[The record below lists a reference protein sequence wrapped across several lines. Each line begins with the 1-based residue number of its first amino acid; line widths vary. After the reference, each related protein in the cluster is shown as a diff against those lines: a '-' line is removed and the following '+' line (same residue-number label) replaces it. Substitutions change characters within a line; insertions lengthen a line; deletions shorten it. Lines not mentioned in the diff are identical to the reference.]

1 MKTVLKIF
9 CGGLLMKK
17 TLLILLVICMFLL
30 SGCICMLLLSG
41 CGSGVFQVFQKPK
54 TSKGSSPDN
63 LVPLGEYVDIC
74 PDERDVQVCISEI
87 ITGDKAKEIV
97 GSAYES
103 LDFVIIK
110 FNMKAVNLNGEE
122 FRPSSMNM
130 ILNDGTIERD
140 TYIHDAEKNLG
151 LSVFGMKTFGAE
163 GSSDQISLF
172 SVKLDQCKYLRYGDR
187 AYDDDVT
194 YFAIRE

>member
-1 MKTVLKIF
+1 MKR
-9 CGGLLMKK
+9 
-17 TLLILLVICMFLL
+17 TLPILLV
-30 SGCICMLLLSG
+30 ICMLLLSG
-41 CGSGVFQVFQKPK
+41 CGSGVFQVYQKPK

-87 ITGDKAKEIV
+87 ISGDKAKELV
-97 GSAYES
+97 GDKSHDY
-103 LDFVIIK
+103 VIIK
-110 FNMKAVNLNGEE
+110 FNVKAVNLNGKDL
-122 FRPSSMNM
+122 RPSPMNM

-140 TYIHDAEKNLG
+140 DYINDAEENLG
-151 LSVFGMKTFGAE
+151 LSRFESKTFGAE
-163 GSSDQISLF
+163 GSIDQISVF
-172 SVKLDQCKYLRYGDR
+172 CVKLDQCKYLRYGDR

>member
-1 MKTVLKIF
+1 
-9 CGGLLMKK
+9 MKK
-17 TLLILLVICMFLL
+17 TLPILLVICMLLL

-41 CGSGVFQVFQKPK
+41 CGFGVFQVFQKPK
-54 TSKGSSPDN
+54 TTKGSSPDN

-74 PDERDVQVCISEI
+74 PDKRDVQVCISEI

-97 GSAYES
+97 GPLHDSHDY
-103 LDFVIIK
+103 VIIK

-130 ILNDGTIERD
+130 ILNNGTIERD
-140 TYIHDAEKNLG
+140 DYIIDAQKNLG
-151 LSVFGMKTFGAE
+151 LSIFGWKTFGAE
-163 GSSDQISLF
+163 GSTDQISLF
-172 SVKLDQCKYLRYGDR
+172 CVKLDQCKYLRYGDR
-187 AYDDDVT
+187 ADDDDVT

>member
-1 MKTVLKIF
+1 MKR
-9 CGGLLMKK
+9 
-17 TLLILLVICMFLL
+17 TLLILLVICMLLL

-41 CGSGVFQVFQKPK
+41 CGSGLFQVFQKPK

-87 ITGDKAKEIV
+87 ISGDKAKELV
-97 GSAYES
+97 GDEAHDYI
-103 LDFVIIK
+103 IIK
-110 FNMKAVNLNGEE
+110 FNMKAVNLNGKE

>member
-1 MKTVLKIF
+1 MKRSLP
-9 CGGLLMKK
+9 
-17 TLLILLVICMFLL
+17 ILLVICMLLL

-54 TSKGSSPDN
+54 TTKGSSPDN

-74 PDERDVQVCISEI
+74 PDKRDVQVCISEI
-87 ITGDKAKEIV
+87 ITGDKAKELV
-97 GSAYES
+97 GCSHES
-103 LDFVIIK
+103 HDYIIIK
-110 FNMKAVNLNGEE
+110 FNMKAVNLNGKE

-140 TYIHDAEKNLG
+140 DYINDAEENLG
-151 LSVFGMKTFGAE
+151 LSRFESKTFGAE
-163 GSSDQISLF
+163 GSIDQISVF
-172 SVKLDQCKYLRYGDR
+172 CVKLDQCKYLRYGDR

>member
-1 MKTVLKIF
+1 MKR
-9 CGGLLMKK
+9 
-17 TLLILLVICMFLL
+17 TLPILLV
-30 SGCICMLLLSG
+30 ICMLLLSG
-41 CGSGVFQVFQKPK
+41 CQSSVFQVFQKPN

-74 PDERDVQVCISEI
+74 PDKRDVQVCISEI

-130 ILNDGTIERD
+130 ILNNGTIERD

-151 LSVFGMKTFGAE
+151 LSVFGMQTFAAD
-163 GSSDQISLF
+163 GSIDCISLF
-172 SVKLDQCKYLRYGDR
+172 SVKLDQCKYLKYGNK
-187 AYDDDVT
+187 AYEDET

>member
-1 MKTVLKIF
+1 
-9 CGGLLMKK
+9 MKK
-17 TLLILLVICMFLL
+17 TLPILLV
-30 SGCICMLLLSG
+30 ICMLLLSG
-41 CGSGVFQVFQKPK
+41 CQSSVFQVFQKPK

-87 ITGDKAKEIV
+87 ISGDKAKELV
-97 GSAYES
+97 GDKSHDYI
-103 LDFVIIK
+103 IIK
-110 FNMKAVNLNGEE
+110 FNMKAVNLNGKE
-122 FRPSSMNM
+122 FSPSSMNM

-140 TYIHDAEKNLG
+140 DYINDAEENLG
-151 LSVFGMKTFGAE
+151 LSRFESKTFGAE
-163 GSSDQISLF
+163 GSIDQISVF
-172 SVKLDQCKYLRYGDR
+172 CVKLDQCKYLRYGDR

>member
-1 MKTVLKIF
+1 
-9 CGGLLMKK
+9 MKK
-17 TLLILLVICMFLL
+17 TLLILLVICMLLL

-41 CGSGVFQVFQKPK
+41 CGSGLFQVFQKPK

-74 PDERDVQVCISEI
+74 PDKRDVQVCISEI
-87 ITGDKAKEIV
+87 ITGDRARELV
-97 GSAYES
+97 GCSNKSHDY
-103 LDFVIIK
+103 VIIK
-110 FNMKAVNLNGEE
+110 FNMKAVNLNGKE

-140 TYIHDAEKNLG
+140 DYINDAEENLG
-151 LSVFGMKTFGAE
+151 LSRFESKTFGAE
-163 GSSDQISLF
+163 GSIDQISVF
-172 SVKLDQCKYLRYGDR
+172 CVKLDQCKYLRYGDR

>member
-1 MKTVLKIF
+1 MKR
-9 CGGLLMKK
+9 
-17 TLLILLVICMFLL
+17 TLPVLLV
-30 SGCICMLLLSG
+30 ICMLLLSG
-41 CGSGVFQVFQKPK
+41 CQSSVFQVFQKPN

-74 PDERDVQVCISEI
+74 PDKRDVQVCISEI

-130 ILNDGTIERD
+130 ILNNGTIERD

-151 LSVFGMKTFGAE
+151 LSVFGMQTFAAD
-163 GSSDQISLF
+163 GSIDCISLF
-172 SVKLDQCKYLRYGDR
+172 SVKLDQCKYLKYGNK
-187 AYDDDVT
+187 AYEDET

>member
-1 MKTVLKIF
+1 
-9 CGGLLMKK
+9 MKK
-17 TLLILLVICMFLL
+17 TLLILLVICMLLL

-41 CGSGVFQVFQKPK
+41 CGSGLFQVFQKPK

-74 PDERDVQVCISEI
+74 PDKRDVQVCISEI
-87 ITGDKAKEIV
+87 ITGDRARELV
-97 GSAYES
+97 GCSNKSHDY
-103 LDFVIIK
+103 VIIK

-122 FRPSSMNM
+122 FNPPSSMNM
-130 ILNDGTIERD
+130 VLNNGTIAQD
-140 TYIHDAEKNLG
+140 TYTYDAEENLG
-151 LSVFGMKTFGAE
+151 LSKFGIKTFAAE
-163 GSSDQISLF
+163 GSIDQISVF
-172 SVKLDQCKYLRYGDR
+172 CVKLDQCKYLRYGDR

>member
-1 MKTVLKIF
+1 MKR
-9 CGGLLMKK
+9 
-17 TLLILLVICMFLL
+17 TLPVLLV
-30 SGCICMLLLSG
+30 ICMLLLSG
-41 CGSGVFQVFQKPK
+41 CQSSVFQVFQKPK
-54 TSKGSSPDN
+54 TTKGSSPDN

-74 PDERDVQVCISEI
+74 PDKRDVQVCISEI

-151 LSVFGMKTFGAE
+151 LSRFESKTFGAE
-163 GSSDQISLF
+163 GSIDQISVF
-172 SVKLDQCKYLRYGDR
+172 CVKLDQCKYLRYGDR
-187 AYDDDVT
+187 AYDDVT